1 MSTKAIREALD
12 AASDMSD
19 HPNAP
24 IGLLGLLVRA
34 VGEVMAIE
42 RAAKALSHSPL
53 VPRSETDRDD
63 ARAAMGLLNRIAKEA
78 P

>member
-24 IGLLGLLVRA
+24 VGLMALLVRA
-34 VGEVMAIE
+34 ADEVAAIE
-42 RAAKALSHSPL
+42 RAAQVLQTVTVPTDHPEREALNSACHL
-53 VPRSETDRDD
+53 
-63 ARAAMGLLNRIAKEA
+63 MQQIAENL
-78 P
+78 